1 MGYHAQPVLS
11 SLITEDVF
19 SSVVMTQ
26 IGSIPHGEL
35 TGSHR
40 GPRKQRG
47 TLDRPSTLQ
56 LSQNVVSNLLNHFP
70 CE

>member
-1 MGYHAQPVLS
+1 MGPDAQLVLS

-19 SSVVMTQ
+19 SSVVMTR

-35 TGSHR
+35 TGSHN

-47 TLDRPSTLQ
+47 TLD
-56 LSQNVVSNLLNHFP
+56 
-70 CE
+70 